1 MKNRNKKVTV
11 FGLGYIGLPTASLLA
26 TIGYKV
32 TGIDVNQKIVN
43 TINRGDIHIV
53 EPELDVMVR
62 SAVNSGNLVAT
73 TEPVK
78 GDIYIICVPTPLAA
92 NREPDLSYINEVTKS
107 LAPMLDDNN
116 LLILE
121 STSPVGTTQKIADDI
136 FKLRPDLSLG
146 EDTSGGLKIAYC
158 PERVLPG
165 RMLVELVDNDRVVG
179 GLNNSSTSAAKEFY
193 ESFVKGSIL
202 ATSAKTAEMTKL
214 TENAFRDT
222 NIAFANEL
230 SIICDKLG
238 IDVWELIKLAN
249 HHPRVNI
256 LTPGPGVGGH
266 CIAVDPW
273 FIVSSAPDES
283 RLIRSSRAVNDSKPL
298 HVVNMAENAMQGLGT
313 SARICCLGLSY
324 KADVDDMRES
334 PSIEIATILAKK
346 FDGKVSVV
354 EPYAEKLPI
363 ELESTGAELLSDLES
378 AIKKCDVILLLTDHE
393 DFAGINMKMLAGKKL
408 IDTRG
413 MLRLNAG

>member
-26 TIGYKV
+26 TIGYRV
-32 TGIDVNQKIVN
+32 TGVDIKQEIVD

-62 SAVNSGNLVAT
+62 SAVNSGNLVAS
-73 TEPVK
+73 TEPAK
-78 GDIYIICVPTPLAA
+78 GDIYIISVPTPLTQ
-92 NREPDLSYINEVTKS
+92 NQEPDLRYIDEVIKN
-107 LAPMLDDNN
+107 LAPILEENN
-116 LLILE
+116 LVILE

-136 FKLRPDLSLG
+136 FDLRPDLSIAD
-146 EDTSGGLKIAYC
+146 EGLKIAYC

-179 GLNNSSTSAAKEFY
+179 GINKASTAMAKEFY
-193 ESFVKGSIL
+193 ESFVKGKIL
-202 ATSAKTAEMTKL
+202 ATDAKTAEMTKL
-214 TENAFRDT
+214 RENAFRDT

-238 IDVWELIKLAN
+238 LDVWELIKLAN

-283 RLIRSSRAVNDSKPL
+283 RLIRSAREVNDFKPR
-298 HVVNMAENAMQGLGT
+298 HVVDMAITAMQEAGD

-324 KADVDDMRES
+324 KANVDDMRES
-334 PSIEIATILAKK
+334 PSIEITELLAK
-346 FDGKVSVV
+346 FFPGRIVVV
-354 EPYAEKLPI
+354 EPYAEKLPDK
-363 ELESTGAELLSDLES
+363 LQSAGAELVPDLSA
-378 AIKKCDVILLLTDHE
+378 AIKKCDVILLLTDHDE
-393 DFAGINMKMLAGKKL
+393 FASINIEMLAGKKL

-413 MLRLNAG
+413 MLRRNAR

>member
-26 TIGYKV
+26 TIGYRV
-32 TGIDVNQKIVN
+32 TGVDIKQEIVD

-62 SAVNSGNLVAT
+62 SAVNSGNLVAS
-73 TEPVK
+73 TEPAK
-78 GDIYIICVPTPLAA
+78 GDIYIISVPTPLTQ
-92 NREPDLSYINEVTKS
+92 NQEPDLRYIDEVIKN
-107 LAPMLDDNN
+107 LAPILEENN
-116 LLILE
+116 LVILE

-136 FKLRPDLSLG
+136 FDLRPDLSITD
-146 EDTSGGLKIAYC
+146 EDLKIAYC

-179 GLNNSSTSAAKEFY
+179 GINKASTAMAKEFY
-193 ESFVKGSIL
+193 ESFVKGEIL
-202 ATSAKTAEMTKL
+202 ATDAKTAEMTKL

-283 RLIRSSRAVNDSKPL
+283 RLIRSAREVNDFKPR
-298 HVVNMAENAMQGLGT
+298 HVVELAITAMQEAGD

-324 KADVDDMRES
+324 KANVDDMRES
-334 PSIEIATILAKK
+334 PSIEITELLAK
-346 FDGKVSVV
+346 FFPGRIVVV
-354 EPYAEKLPI
+354 EPYAEKLPDK
-363 ELESTGAELLSDLES
+363 LQSAGAELVPDLSA
-378 AIKKCDVILLLTDHE
+378 AIKKCDVILLLTDHDE
-393 DFAGINMKMLAGKKL
+393 FASINIEMLAGKKL

-413 MLRLNAG
+413 MLRRNAR